1 MVAFKTRWQVLKCE
15 WNTYHRNYCLS
26 GFANDEVSVRQVG
39 ENLKEKKQTKKQSTI
54 FMITG
59 ELGEEKQRGQP
70 MFFPNLEILS
80 WNYLNSKII
89 SQIRGPRLKHQIIRI
104 KNKA

>member
-1 MVAFKTRWQVLKCE
+1 
-15 WNTYHRNYCLS
+15 
-26 GFANDEVSVRQVG
+26 
-39 ENLKEKKQTKKQSTI
+39 
-54 FMITG
+54 MITG

-104 KNKA
+104 KIKHNIYDSCPSPLSRKWNLSFYIF

>member
-1 MVAFKTRWQVLKCE
+1 
-15 WNTYHRNYCLS
+15 
-26 GFANDEVSVRQVG
+26 
-39 ENLKEKKQTKKQSTI
+39 
-54 FMITG
+54 MITG

-104 KNKA
+104 KKNKA